1 MLEAPGTPEVLG
13 LPEAL
18 GTPEVLGPAEAPGTP
33 EVFPEA
39 PGTPEV
45 LGLPEAPGTPK
56 TPDAPETPEVP
67 GTPGTPEA
75 PEVARYAARPWLG
88 RLSEAQRAPVAPPRS
103 VLHAFREA
111 VARAPGRTALAY
123 FDGRISYAE
132 AEALSDSVA
141 GHLAAHGIRRG
152 DRVAVMLQN
161 TPQFVLA
168 VLAAWKAGA
177 VVVPLNPMYKTAE
190 AAHVLRDSGA
200 AALVCEGRAWTAY
213 LREAAHGSAVRTV
226 LTASELDFQTR
237 NDPRLLALAAVG
249 SPAAVPAPAPAAV
262 PVPSAPGPLVP
273 QALPAPAPAPAR
285 TVGHTTHAPDPA
297 AAPPRPAAAYAPAPA
312 AVPAP
317 SAPAAPDLTAPA
329 RSAPAPAAVPVP
341 SAPGPLV
348 PHALPAPD
356 PAWARTVGHAMP
368 ASDPAAA
375 HARPAAAAPAAARPA
390 AAPAPVVADLSAV
403 ARRGEP
409 APDDP
414 RLTGAD
420 TALISYTSGTSGTP
434 KGAMNP
440 HGALTYNAARQVAGH
455 PLAEGAGYF
464 ALAPLFHIT
473 GMVCELAACFVNAG
487 TLVLAHRFDAGLV
500 LDAFL
505 EHRPSY
511 AIGPATAF
519 MALAAHP
526 GATRDHFASFQVL
539 SSGGAPLPPALV
551 ERLRA
556 AFGFYLRNGYGLT
569 ECTAP
574 CASVPAHLEAPVDPA
589 SGTLSVGVPGAETVV
604 RILDARGAEVPFGE
618 TGEIAVRGP
627 QVVPGYWNLP
637 VETAKAFPDG
647 ELRTGDVGFMDA
659 DGWLYVVDRKKDMI
673 NASGFKVWPR
683 EVEDV
688 LYTHPA
694 VREAA
699 VVGVPDP
706 YRGESVK
713 AYVSLR
719 PGTSAGPAEL
729 SAYCAARLAAYKYPR
744 QVEVLPVLPKTTS
757 GKILR
762 RELRDRG

>member
-1 MLEAPGTPEVLG
+1 MGDPV
-13 LPEAL
+13 
-18 GTPEVLGPAEAPGTP
+18 
-33 EVFPEA
+33 
-39 PGTPEV
+39 
-45 LGLPEAPGTPK
+45 
-56 TPDAPETPEVP
+56 
-67 GTPGTPEA
+67 TPGSGSGSGSA
-75 PEVARYAARPWLG
+75 SVYAARPWRGL
-88 RLSEAQRAPVAPPRS
+88 LSPVQLAPVAPPPT

-111 VARAPGRTALAY
+111 AARAPERTALAY
-123 FDGRISYAE
+123 FDGRIDYAE
-132 AEALSDSVA
+132 ADALSDSVA
-141 GHLAAHGIRRG
+141 GHLAARGVRRG

-161 TPQFVLA
+161 TPHFVLA
-168 VLAAWKAGA
+168 VLGAWKAGA
-177 VVVPLNPMYKTAE
+177 VVVPLNPMYKSGE
-190 AAHVLRDSGA
+190 VGHVLLDSGA
-200 AALVCEGRAWTAY
+200 AALVCDGRAWAAY
-213 LREAAHGSAVRTV
+213 LCQAVRDSAVRTV
-226 LTASELDFQTR
+226 LTASDRDFRTR
-237 NDPRLLALAAVG
+237 NDPRVFGPAPEPAPEQATATAAAAAPDRPSV
-249 SPAAVPAPAPAAV
+249 PAQAVPDADAA
-262 PVPSAPGPLVP
+262 A
-273 QALPAPAPAPAR
+273 PAPAPAPAHPVTADLF
-285 TVGHTTHAPDPA
+285 TVARGGRPAPDG
-297 AAPPRPAAAYAPAPA
+297 
-312 AVPAP
+312 
-317 SAPAAPDLTAPA
+317 PDLTA
-329 RSAPAPAAVPVP
+329 
-341 SAPGPLV
+341 
-348 PHALPAPD
+348 
-356 PAWARTVGHAMP
+356 
-368 ASDPAAA
+368 
-375 HARPAAAAPAAARPA
+375 
-390 AAPAPVVADLSAV
+390 
-403 ARRGEP
+403 
-409 APDDP
+409 
-414 RLTGAD
+414 AD

-440 HGALTYNAARQVAGH
+440 HGALTYNAVRQVTSH

-487 TLVLAHRFDAGLV
+487 TLVLAHRFDAATV

-505 EHRPSY
+505 EHRPAY
-511 AIGPATAF
+511 AVGPATAF

-526 GATRDHFASFQVL
+526 AATPDHFASFQVL

-574 CASVPAHLEAPVDPA
+574 CASVPVHLEAPVDPA
-589 SGTLSVGVPGAETVV
+589 SGTLSVGLPGTDTVV
-604 RILDARGAEVPFGE
+604 RILDEQGAELPLGE

-627 QVVPGYWNLP
+627 QVVPGYWGLP
-637 VETAKAFPDG
+637 AATAEAFPDG
-647 ELRTGDVGFMDA
+647 ELRTGDVGFMDP

-719 PGTSAGPAEL
+719 PGTSAEPEELAAHCAE
-729 SAYCAARLAAYKYPR
+729 RIAAYKYPR
-744 QVEVLPVLPKTTS
+744 QVEILPVLPKTTS